1 MNRRAVFQ
9 AATVAG
15 LAALVCA
22 ILMGFVFRA
31 PDPGVSLQPSWP
43 PVAAADFVRPVN
55 EYPES
60 MLRLFATDTL
70 FILSYLTVF
79 VGLYAT
85 VADRAPALA
94 VVGLGAG
101 ALTALFDAVENAY
114 FVTYAYSSLNG
125 VPLSDPD
132 LTTIYVVANLKW
144 VAAFVTLYV
153 FGLAWPRVDRL
164 GWIISALMLLFVL
177 VGVVGIVLPGLF
189 LLRALFFVVGFPLF
203 AWHFRRQSA
212 LPSAS
217 RTQHAATT

>member
-1 MNRRAVFQ
+1 MDRRTIFQ
-9 AATVAG
+9 TSTFAALV
-15 LAALVCA
+15 ALVCA

-55 EYPES
+55 EYPDL

-85 VADRAPALA
+85 VVDRARTLA

-101 ALTALFDAVENAY
+101 ALTALFDTIENAY
-114 FVTYAYSSLNG
+114 FVTYAYGSLNG
-125 VPLSDPD
+125 VPLTDPD
-132 LTTIYVVANLKW
+132 LTTVYLVANLKW

-153 FGLAWPRVDRL
+153 FGLAWPRQDRL
-164 GWIISALMLLFVL
+164 GWSISALMLLFVL
-177 VGVVGIVLPGLF
+177 IGVLGIALPGLF

-203 AWHFRRQSA
+203 AWHFWRQARS
-212 LPSAS
+212 
-217 RTQHAATT
+217 